1 MVKLSRYFRPAWLNV
16 IFGGLLAV
24 TAFGALWYAHAQ
36 IREAHDEAQIQ
47 HLVTF
52 VDEFDQEPMATYRK
66 ELADKRLHTT
76 EDDPLELYRVLD
88 FFDTIG
94 RLVDRG
100 YLDEE
105 DVWSEF
111 GYWILN
117 LNADL
122 PMRANVDYERQQ
134 NPNEYTEYLSL
145 VARMQRIDLKPA
157 DVTAFYQEE
166 FEIVGGTPITHG
178 QDFHSGK

>member
-1 MVKLSRYFRPAWLNV
+1 MC
-16 IFGGLLAV
+16 
-24 TAFGALWYAHAQ
+24 
-36 IREAHDEAQIQ
+36 IRDS
-47 HLVTF
+47 
-52 VDEFDQEPMATYRK
+52 
-66 ELADKRLHTT
+66 
-76 EDDPLELYRVLD
+76 YRVLD

-134 NPNEYTEYLSL
+134 NPNEYTEYLLSL
-145 VARMQRIDLKPA
+145 IH
-157 DVTAFYQEE
+157 
-166 FEIVGGTPITHG
+166 I
-178 QDFHSGK
+178 